1 MDWDEISP
9 KFLPVPW
16 APFTSSE
23 GNLLLKLV
31 YLAKEGVLAVMATD
45 LENVYFET
53 LNRRQTNKR
62 LGDALRANADSQS
75 DVALGIGE
83 EGERV
88 LQESVEALLSA
99 VSSGTAKA
107 EISHEAFEHFIK
119 VSVPDR
125 FTVEFLTISLENR
138 SASILAAH
146 LVTPLLGV
154 CSSLLALLRDAS
166 TDDEALLK
174 RIESAVDSSGKAE
187 RMDEGRSMTRFMGL
201 GGPALLGRWTQ
212 RSLGA
217 KEKDL
222 QPVTLSLPNRPQVP
236 QRPFSPALN
245 SSAPKRKRSPSPR
258 LPSPP
263 PQQFEPRESVSP
275 VKPVASLAHR
285 MLDHAGAKGERIGW
299 DDSQTQRPV
308 ATPENDAS
316 ETKMD
321 VEPVAAADQSVEE
334 EEPATDEDE
343 PLPAS
348 SPLRTSVDRS
358 PSQRPPRH
366 LPHASTSGRR
376 DLSPTPTATQKSM
389 AETSPPPTAE
399 ADAEA
404 AEKERKKEAAKRAKA
419 AEEEQEK
426 ARRRARLQKAA
437 AGPTQPKKKA
447 KRL

>member
-1 MDWDEISP
+1 MDWDEISSR
-9 KFLPVPW
+9 FLPVPW

-31 YLAKEGVLAVMATD
+31 YLATEGVLAVMATD

-62 LGDALRANADSQS
+62 LGDALRVNADSQS

-119 VSVPDR
+119 ITIPDR

-138 SASILAAH
+138 SASILASH

-217 KEKDL
+217 KDKDL
-222 QPVTLSLPNRPQVP
+222 QPVALSLPNRPQ
-236 QRPFSPALN
+236 RPFSPTLK
-245 SSAPKRKRSPSPR
+245 SPAPKRMRYPSPR

-263 PQQFEPRESVSP
+263 PQQFEPRELVSP

-285 MLDHAGAKGERIGW
+285 MLDHAGVKGERIGW
-299 DDSQTQRPV
+299 DDSQTQQHQAAPLDDR
-308 ATPENDAS
+308 AS
-316 ETKMD
+316 QAKRA

-358 PSQRPPRH
+358 PSQQPPRL
-366 LPHASTSGRR
+366 LPHASTSSRR
-376 DLSPTPTATQKSM
+376 NLSPTPTATQKSM
-389 AETSPPPTAE
+389 ADASPPPTAE

-419 AEEEQEK
+419 AEEEEEK

>member
-83 EGERV
+83 EGELL
-88 LQESVEALLSA
+88 LQESVENLLSA

-119 VSVPDR
+119 ITIPDR
-125 FTVEFLTISLENR
+125 FTVDFLTISLENR
-138 SASILAAH
+138 SASILASH

-222 QPVTLSLPNRPQVP
+222 QPVTLSLPNRPQ
-236 QRPFSPALN
+236 RPFSPALN
-245 SSAPKRKRSPSPR
+245 SPAPKRKRSPSPR

-275 VKPVASLAHR
+275 IKPVASLAHR

-299 DDSQTQRPV
+299 DDSQTQQHEPV
-308 ATPENDAS
+308 PPHNGRS
-316 ETKMD
+316 EAKKE

-348 SPLRTSVDRS
+348 SPLLTSVDRS

-366 LPHASTSGRR
+366 LPHASPSGRR
-376 DLSPTPTATQKSM
+376 DASTTPTATQKSI
-389 AETSPPPTAE
+389 ADASPPPTAE
-399 ADAEA
+399 TDPEA
-404 AEKERKKEAAKRAKA
+404 AEKERKKEAAKKAKA
-419 AEEEQEK
+419 AEEEEEK

-437 AGPTQPKKKA
+437 AGPAQPKKKA